1 MPKSMDSVPY
11 KSELTVFNGFT
22 AKRVPWHPTALMALY
37 LHGQDTGLRLNGDY
51 IVAAYGWQGHYLL
64 ILNEYDD
71 YESGLSIY
79 MIDQRLCIVDHAGA
93 GWCAPG
99 ELKGLQLVPPDRIL
113 FRLPRREWLW
123 SIKLLEKP
131 KWRLP
136 LSFPGLS
143 DPWPVM
149 RLAGGHQKYFEITL
163 LDRPPL
169 R

>member
-1 MPKSMDSVPY
+1 MPKSMDSVPN

-51 IVAAYGWQGHYLL
+51 IVAAYGWQGHHLL

-99 ELKGLQLVPPDRIL
+99 ELNGLQLVPPDRIL